1 MDASILARL
10 LDLAIR
16 IQQIPAPTFAEAQR
30 IAFLRERF
38 AEISLEEIQVDE
50 FGNLYGKLR
59 GAGTAPPLVV
69 SAHCDTIFPAS
80 TDLTYHCSEGMITA
94 PGIGDNAVGLAAL
107 CALAWLLQQ
116 DAGAMKPLHSYLPG
130 DLWLVATTCEE
141 GLGDLRG
148 MRAVVERFGAN
159 PLAYLVLEG
168 MALGQIYHRGLGVRR
183 YRITAKGAGGHSWAD
198 FGRPSAVHELA
209 NLVSRLTSLPLPTAP
224 RTSLNVGIFSGGIAV
239 NAIASEAYI
248 EVDLR
253 SESALTLTDLARR
266 VESLVASAD
275 RQDLHMS
282 FEVIGDRPAGEIPP
296 EHPLVQLAMR
306 SLKAVGI
313 QPVLSIGSTDAN
325 IPLSRGLPAVCMGLT
340 TGSGAHTLK
349 ESIYLQPLEQGLR
362 CLLMV
367 VEGVFRELFDWRG

>member
-30 IAFLRERF
+30 IAFLREHF
-38 AEISLEEIQVDE
+38 TENSLEEIQVDGV
-50 FGNLYGKLR
+50 GNLYGKLR
-59 GAGTAPPLVV
+59 GAGTTPPLVV

-80 TDLTYHCSEGMITA
+80 TDLSFQRSEEMITA
-94 PGIGDNAVGLAAL
+94 PGIGDNAIGLAAL
-107 CALAWLLQQ
+107 CVLAWLLRR
-116 DAGAMKPLHSYLPG
+116 DGGAMKPLLLPG
-130 DLWLVATTCEE
+130 DLWLVATTGEE

-148 MRAVVERFGAN
+148 MRAVVERFGAK

-253 SESALTLTDLARR
+253 SESATTLAHLAKQ
-266 VESLVASAD
+266 VESFVVSAD
-275 RQDLHMS
+275 RENLHMS

-325 IPLSRGLPAVCMGLT
+325 IPLSRGLPAICLGLT

-349 ESIYLQPLEQGLR
+349 ENIYIQPLEPGLR

-367 VEGVFRELFDWRG
+367 VEGAFRELPEMSS